1 MKKSVVAVL
10 LSFACVVAAAAASP
24 EVSKPLRGS
33 FNGVTLDYTAVV
45 ERFAVS
51 DSDARAAA
59 DLVSFSYLARSAPPS
74 TRPVIFVFNGGPI
87 SPSVYLHMLAL
98 GPKRLAV
105 PDDLAAD
112 PASFKLVDNVHTVL
126 DVADLVFFDPASTG
140 YSRVT
145 GATEAKDY
153 FSVDADARQLTQFI
167 QAWSERHGRQA
178 APKFLFGE
186 SYGSIRAAVAAQ
198 QITELK
204 QPLNLR
210 GVFLMGQAVNI
221 VETVYRPENI
231 VSYTASL
238 PTLAAL
244 GWHHGKVDKRGRTL
258 EQFLDEV
265 RLFARTDYLV
275 ALYQGNALAPGDA
288 RRIAGR
294 LADLTGLPAEV
305 HAANGLRVTKPQYR
319 SLLLK
324 DEGKVLGANDGR
336 YTGPDGKGD
345 PANAIY
351 PAVFAAFRDYA
362 SGTLGIPGD
371 LAYLTD
377 SPVRA
382 GLDSWRWG
390 AASPFGNWPYG
401 ASLAKAMELA
411 PRLRLAIGVGY
422 QDTLTTTGA
431 SEYAIAQSR
440 WPRERTGIYYYQG
453 GHMAYTIEAS
463 LRKLAADLRGFV
475 KEAAGDN

>member
-1 MKKSVVAVL
+1 MKQLVVAIL
-10 LSFACVVAAAAASP
+10 MSLACSAGAAPATP
-24 EVSKPLRGS
+24 VTSKTMQGS
-33 FNGVTLDYTAVV
+33 FNGVKVEYTAVV
-45 ERFAVS
+45 ERFVVS
-51 DSDARAAA
+51 DPAANASA
-59 DLVSFSYLARSAPPS
+59 DLVSFSYLAQGSNAAQ
-74 TRPVIFVFNGGPI
+74 RPVIFVFNGGPI

-98 GPKRLAV
+98 GPRRLAV

-112 PASFKLVDNVHTVL
+112 PATFRTVDNAYAVL

-140 YSRVT
+140 YSRVR
-145 GATEAKDY
+145 GATEPKAY
-153 FSVDADARQLTQFI
+153 FSVDADARQLTQFV
-167 QAWSERHGRQA
+167 QEWSRRHGRDA
-178 APKFLFGE
+178 SPKFLFGE

-210 GVFLMGQAVNI
+210 GVFLMGQALNI

-244 GWHHGKVDKRGRTL
+244 GWHHGKIEKRGRTL

-275 ALYQGNALAPGDA
+275 ALYQGNALPAADA
-288 RRIAGR
+288 RRIAAR
-294 LADLTGLPAEV
+294 LAELTGLPDEV
-305 HAANGLRVTKPQYR
+305 HAAHNLRVSKPQYR

-324 DEGKVLGANDGR
+324 DEDKLLGANDGR
-336 YTGPDGKGD
+336 YTGPVGKGD
-345 PANAIY
+345 PANVMY
-351 PAVFAAFRDYA
+351 PAIFAAFRDYA
-362 SGTLGIPGD
+362 GDTLGIPRELD
-371 LAYLTD
+371 YVTD
-377 SPVRA
+377 SPVRG
-382 GLDSWRWG
+382 GLDGWRWG

-401 ASLAKAMELA
+401 DSLAKAMESA

-422 QDTLTTTGA
+422 EDTLTTTGA

-440 WPRERTGIYYYQG
+440 WPLARTGIHYYPG

-463 LRKLAADLRGFV
+463 LRKLTGDLRGFV
-475 KEAAGDN
+475 QEASRD

>member
-1 MKKSVVAVL
+1 MKKLVVAVL
-10 LSFACVVAAAAASP
+10 MSLAMSAHAAPATLD
-24 EVSKPLRGS
+24 VSKPMQGS
-33 FNGVTLDYTAVV
+33 FNGVKVDYTALV
-45 ERFAVS
+45 ERYAVN
-51 DSDARAAA
+51 DPAAKASA
-59 DLVSFSYLARSAPPS
+59 DLVSFSYLARGANAAQ
-74 TRPVIFVFNGGPI
+74 RPVIFVFNGGPI

-112 PASFKLVDNVHTVL
+112 PSTFKLVDNVHTVL

-140 YSRVT
+140 YSRVS
-145 GATEAKDY
+145 GATEPKAY

-167 QAWSERHGRQA
+167 QAWSRRHGRQA

-204 QPLNLR
+204 EPLNLR
-210 GVFLMGQAVNI
+210 GVFLMGQALNI

-275 ALYQGNALAPGDA
+275 ALYQGNRLGQAEA
-288 RRIAGR
+288 RRIAAR
-294 LADLTGLPAEV
+294 LAELTGLPADV
-305 HAANGLRVTKPQYR
+305 HVAHNLRVTKPQYR

-336 YTGPDGKGD
+336 YTGPTGKGD

-362 SGTLGIPGD
+362 SGTLGISGD
-371 LAYLTD
+371 EDYVTD
-377 SPVRA
+377 SPVRG
-382 GLDSWRWG
+382 GLDAWRWG

-401 ASLAKAMELA
+401 DSVARAMELA
-411 PRLRLAIGVGY
+411 PKLRLAIGVGY
-422 QDTLTTTGA
+422 EDTLTTTGA

-440 WPRERTGIYYYQG
+440 WPTARTGIYYYPG
-453 GHMAYTIEAS
+453 GHMAYTIESS
-463 LRKLAADLRGFV
+463 LRKLSGDLRSFV
-475 KEAAGDN
+475 TEASRD